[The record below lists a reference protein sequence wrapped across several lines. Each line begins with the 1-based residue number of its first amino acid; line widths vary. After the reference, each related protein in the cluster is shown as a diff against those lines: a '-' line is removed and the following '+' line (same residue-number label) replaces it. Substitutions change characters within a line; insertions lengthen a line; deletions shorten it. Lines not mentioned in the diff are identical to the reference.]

1 MELTITL
8 ALSNAFL
15 YFLLF
20 NKWFKTFGNKLCSFC
35 ILWWACLI
43 EASIMEILH
52 LSLLTFINAMAMTCI
67 SITAYFYLKNNQ

>member
-15 YFLLF
+15 YFLLW
-20 NKWFKTFGNKLCSFC
+20 NKWFFTFGKNLCSFC
-35 ILWWACLI
+35 ILWWTCFI
-43 EASIMEILH
+43 EASIMDILH
-52 LSLLTFINAMAMTCI
+52 LSLLTLIKAMAMTCI